1 MIFKE
6 TLDKFKMEVEEALDE
21 LFGAVKTNQTHEQDL
36 LLIEINGF
44 YEEKH
49 NEPEVKKRFNLSP
62 FVFGPQGWTY
72 FADRTQYNYFNFWR
86 RNISG
91 ETRNQFFSDYDTN
104 LDKETTYDI
113 ILQQELMIYLKFWE
127 SDRMLK
133 KIYHLTNLALGNNYD
148 WFFDIGKDDSRHIL
162 IREKIRDP
170 LEKVCPKYYQLLK
183 DIYLSQIRNAV
194 AHSQFYITKQKLGF
208 CNFDENNHAPLS
220 QIDFED
226 WEVRFHK
233 LILYYNGLLK
243 RFNES
248 HDDYVRLQEG
258 KEFGLQIRLTDKNS
272 TETTNWIKY
281 VQAGRLDWMWYDVW
295 KKRYKNKK

>member
-6 TLDKFKMEVEEALDE
+6 TLDKYQMEVDEALDE
-21 LFGAVKTNQTHEQDL
+21 LFEAVKTNQTHEQDL

-49 NEPEVKKRFNLSP
+49 NDPEIKKRHNLSP
-62 FVFGPQGWTY
+62 FVFGPQGWIY
-72 FADRTQYNYFNFWR
+72 FADITQYRYFDFWR

-91 ETRNQFFSDYDTN
+91 QTRNEFFNDFN
-104 LDKETTYDI
+104 ANPDKEIQYDI
-113 ILQQELMIYLKFWE
+113 TLQQELMIYLKFWE

-148 WFFDIGKDDSRHIL
+148 WFFNISKDDSRHVI
-162 IREKIRDP
+162 IREKIREP
-170 LEKVCPKYYQLLK
+170 LKKICPKYYQLVK

-208 CNFDENNHAPLS
+208 CNYDPDNHAPLS

-226 WEVRFHK
+226 WEIRFHK
-233 LILYYNGLLK
+233 QILYYNGLIK

-248 HDDYVRLQEG
+248 HAHYVKKQEG
-258 KEFGLQIRLTDKNS
+258 KEFGLQIRLTESGSSEKINS
-272 TETTNWIKY
+272 IKY
-281 VQAGRLDWMWYDVW
+281 VQAGRLDWMWYSTW
-295 KKRYKNKK
+295 EKHYKNKK